1 MGLYGMGWLL
11 PVAMGNFQGTTFPA
25 QGTASG
31 KALPEAGLQGRGR
44 GEALQRGLYLYPRT
58 MWPPSDFTGETKL
71 SLIWG
76 RCGGAIGSNAL
87 VLFGRGNQGLERP
100 RDCPLLRYLSG
111 KSFPFRQIQLQSSAP
126 LCARWPCSPPP
137 PFFHLENWHRHLEYT
152 QPRVRLTRIS
162 PPVSTYG
169 DSQAFFK
176 KLW

>member
-1 MGLYGMGWLL
+1 MRGARPMNSGHIDLL
-11 PVAMGNFQGTTFPA
+11 CASTVLTKHFQHTK
-25 QGTASG
+25 S
-31 KALPEAGLQGRGR
+31 
-44 GEALQRGLYLYPRT
+44 LYPCHNLER
-58 MWPPSDFTGETKL
+58 PSPFF
-71 SLIWG
+71 
-76 RCGGAIGSNAL
+76 R
-87 VLFGRGNQGLERP
+87 RGNQGLERP